1 MQVLEDVEEAVDEE
15 GVVLDELVV
24 LGHLAWRQ
32 QPQLRVDRLVP
43 LHRRLP
49 RHHSGIRLNQIPA
62 GRRRVSPRPR
72 RVREWGR
79 RRRRLVAGSAASGEE
94 AAPGWARRGAGEM
107 VGEVEVF
114 ECYLYGRM
122 VVIWWWA
129 RLEKFM
135 LLSPVLSWEVSFAGW
150 HLWNSGLLFATF
162 VSSKICR
169 LITNLRDEIFRS
181 KMIHIANF
189 PIESK
194 SVNFF
199 CILFLFHRVWRAY

>member
-1 MQVLEDVEEAVDEE
+1 MGSIGAYEFAEVRAVQVLEDVEEAVDEE

-135 LLSPVLSWEVSFAGW
+135 LLSPVLSWEVVLQIDTCGTRDCYLQHSFPRK
-150 HLWNSGLLFATF
+150 FA
-162 VSSKICR
+162 
-169 LITNLRDEIFRS
+169 D
-181 KMIHIANF
+181 
-189 PIESK
+189 
-194 SVNFF
+194 
-199 CILFLFHRVWRAY
+199 